1 MKETVTVTDEGFSGD
16 DLVAPD
22 IDRASLSTGKIAKK
36 KAIDKNVLDL
46 ARERVDEAFKLFDT
60 VAVSFSGGKDS
71 TVCLH
76 LALDA
81 AQARGKNLIVFHYD
95 EEAIPYETEDYVRR
109 VAAMPGL
116 ELRWYCLPIQ
126 HRNACTRKQ
135 PYWYPWAPED
145 EAKWVRP
152 LPPEAITFDQ
162 VEGFPAEREKRP
174 TMPDSVPL
182 LFEKLQYG
190 RTAMV
195 MGIRADES
203 LTRTRAILMRHSDT
217 RPYIRPWAENLVKVY
232 PIYDWSTADVWT
244 APKLFGWDHNAAY
257 DVMEAAGISHNDQRC
272 APPYGEEPMRG
283 LWTFAICFPEIWDKM
298 SNRVPGAATAA
309 RYSQT
314 ELYAYGGVPDK
325 PAGMSWP
332 AFIRQW
338 IEKHPQPYRGEI
350 AARVKRWIDGHHD
363 KTKDFIA
370 PRAPHPITGIS
381 WQFLL
386 VIAMRGD
393 YKDRK
398 QPGMH
403 GLTVAKARERYEKE
417 MAVTP
422 VSELVA

>member
-1 MKETVTVTDEGFSGD
+1 MSDEGFSGD
-16 DLVAPD
+16 DIVTPD

-36 KAIDKNVLDL
+36 QAIDRSVLDL
-46 ARERVDEAFKLFDT
+46 ARERIDEAFKLFDT

-95 EEAIPYETEDYVRR
+95 EEAIPLETEDYVRR

-116 ELRWYCLPIQ
+116 EMRWYCVPIQ

-152 LPPEAITFDQ
+152 LPPEAITFDM
-162 VEGFPAEREKRP
+162 VPGFPSEISKRP

-182 LFEKLQYG
+182 LFEALDYG

-217 RPYIRPWAENLVKVY
+217 RPYIRPWAENLFKVY

-244 APKLFGWDHNAAY
+244 APAQFGWDHNAAY
-257 DVMEAAGISHNDQRC
+257 DVMEYAGISHNDQRC

-283 LWTFAICFPEIWDKM
+283 LWTFAVCFPEIWDKM
-298 SNRVPGAATAA
+298 SRRVPGAATAA
-309 RYSQT
+309 RYSTT
-314 ELYAYGGVPDK
+314 ELYAYGGIPEK

-332 AFIRQW
+332 AFVRQW

-350 AARVKRWIDGHHD
+350 AARVKRWIDGHYD
-363 KTKDFIA
+363 KTTEVIA
-370 PRAPHPITGIS
+370 PRAPHPVTGIS
-381 WQFLL
+381 WQFLM

-403 GLTVAKARERYEKE
+403 GQTVARARERYEKE
-417 MAVTP
+417 LAQTP
-422 VSELVA
+422 FTELVA